1 MPSED
6 DRWFVAERG
15 EALAGLLLT
24 SRGDVRIQ
32 SKKATGDGVDFL
44 VAVDEGESLSTRL
57 FVVRVKG
64 TTSSDESE
72 SMRGVNEVFQP
83 HSQSISLPECV
94 FVVNIRDNRA
104 RYAWVAEPL
113 VEDSGAKLRF
123 PPPGG
128 FQPLDRA
135 AIDDIVDRV
144 KEWYDILHQQLV
156 PAPT

>member
-44 VAVDEGESLSTRL
+44 VAVDEGESLSTGL

-64 TTSSDESE
+64 TTSSEESE
-72 SMRGVNEVFQP
+72 WMRGVNEVFQP

-94 FVVNIRDNRA
+94 FVVNIRILMLLFGCPTKNVCSCHNFSISSGVNVRTCLMHYTKTCCSCSVCVDG
-104 RYAWVAEPL
+104 RY
-113 VEDSGAKLRF
+113 
-123 PPPGG
+123 
-128 FQPLDRA
+128 DR
-135 AIDDIVDRV
+135 I
-144 KEWYDILHQQLV
+144 ILIINH
-156 PAPT
+156 